1 MKLKSLVF
9 CCLILPF
16 LSFSQTPSELVNLF
30 FSGMANIDTLA
41 IKNMSLPG
49 ARLCSTSVGKEG
61 INTIECSQ
69 MEEFIHSIK
78 SYKIRELDEQ
88 VRDLK
93 EEIRGHA
100 ATVSMDYDFFFKGRF
115 SHCGINVFHFLKS
128 GTGWKLT
135 GIDDT
140 RNKTNCLGD
149 QKAAAGL
156 LLDSWHA
163 AATKAD
169 STTYFDALAEDAVF
183 IGTDSFEVWNKQQF
197 LDFAA
202 PYFKKGKAWDFVKI
216 SRNLHF
222 DGERRMIWFDEVLD
236 TWMGPCRGSGWIAI
250 EGNQLKIKQYV
261 LSMTVPNDKIE
272 GVLQAI
278 GAQRRK
284 RG

>member
-1 MKLKSLVF
+1 
-9 CCLILPF
+9 
-16 LSFSQTPSELVNLF
+16 
-30 FSGMANIDTLA
+30 MAYIDTLG
-41 IKNMSLPG
+41 IKNMSLAG
-49 ARLCSTSVGKEG
+49 AKLCSTAVGKKG
-61 INTIECSQ
+61 TNNIECIQ
-69 MEEFIHSIK
+69 MEEFIRSLNSFK
-78 SYKIRELDEQ
+78 ARELDEQ
-88 VRDLK
+88 IRDLK
-93 EEIRGHA
+93 EEVRDKA
-100 ATVSMDYDFFFKGRF
+100 ATVSMEYDFFFRGKF
-115 SHCGINVFHFLKS
+115 SHCGVNVFHFLKS
-128 GTGWKLT
+128 ETGWKLT

-140 RNKTNCLGD
+140 RNKTNCVGE

-169 STTYFDALAEDAVF
+169 SAAYFNALAEDAVF
-183 IGTDSFEVWNKQQF
+183 IGTDSFEVWNKEQF

-250 EGNQLKIKQYV
+250 EGDQLKIKQYV
-261 LSMTVPNDKIE
+261 LSMTVPNDKID

>member
-1 MKLKSLVF
+1 
-9 CCLILPF
+9 
-16 LSFSQTPSELVNLF
+16 
-30 FSGMANIDTLA
+30 MAYIDTLG
-41 IKNMSLPG
+41 IKNMSLAG
-49 ARLCSTSVGKEG
+49 AKLCSTAVGKKG
-61 INTIECSQ
+61 TNNIECIQ
-69 MEEFIHSIK
+69 MEEFIRSLNSFK
-78 SYKIRELDEQ
+78 ARELDEQ
-88 VRDLK
+88 IRDLK
-93 EEIRGHA
+93 EEVRDKA
-100 ATVSMDYDFFFKGRF
+100 ATVSMEYDFFFRGKF
-115 SHCGINVFHFLKS
+115 SHCGVNVFHFLKS
-128 GTGWKLT
+128 ETGWKLT

-140 RNKTNCLGD
+140 RNKTNCMGE

-169 STTYFDALAEDAVF
+169 SAAYFNALAEDAVF
-183 IGTDSFEVWNKQQF
+183 IGTDSFEVWNKKQF
-197 LDFAA
+197 VDFAA

-250 EGNQLKIKQYV
+250 EGDQLKIKQYV
-261 LSMTVPNDKIE
+261 LSMTVPNDKID

>member
-1 MKLKSLVF
+1 MSK
-9 CCLILPF
+9 
-16 LSFSQTPSELVNLF
+16 
-30 FSGMANIDTLA
+30 IDTLV
-41 IKNMSLPG
+41 IKNMSMPG
-49 ARLCSTSVGKEG
+49 ARLCSSSVGKKG
-61 INTIECSQ
+61 THDIDCIQ
-69 MEEFIHSIK
+69 MEDFTRSLK
-78 SYKIRELDEQ
+78 SYKAGDLNEQIRDLREE
-88 VRDLK
+88 VRDK
-93 EEIRGHA
+93 A
-100 ATVSMDYDFFFKGRF
+100 ATVSMDYDFFFRGKF
-115 SHCGINVFHFLKS
+115 SHCGVNVFHFLKS
-128 GTGWKLT
+128 ETGWKLT

-156 LLDSWHA
+156 LLDAWHA

-169 STTYFDALAEDAVF
+169 SAAYFDALAEDAVF
-183 IGTDSFEVWNKQQF
+183 IGTDSFEVWNKKQF

-222 DGERRMIWFDEVLD
+222 NGERRMIWFDEVLD

-250 EGNQLKIKQYV
+250 EGDQLKIKQYV
-261 LSMTVPNDKIE
+261 LSMTVPNDKID
-272 GVLQAI
+272 GVLQSI